1 MPDLI
6 CQPLHHHCIQEAL
19 SWHEACCSLI
29 INNFFP
35 YLHGVA
41 HQLEPPVLTWA
52 LHITLALGKS
62 APAHLF
68 HDCVQQSV
76 QKLHCSLSFSLSLSA
91 RYHTCTGLPSGP
103 HALPLSIPF
112 TAALTSSLLTLC
124 ISWITNRHPSLLP
137 HLSLIFLHSPQS
149 TPSNLFNTPPSL
161 AGTFPPLSSI
171 QTCCTSFPHRCKSF
185 FSLLTETIQ
194 PFNE

>member
-76 QKLHCSLSFSLSLSA
+76 QKLHCSLSFSLSLCQISHLHRFA
-91 RYHTCTGLPSGP
+91 IWATCTS
-103 HALPLSIPF
+103 
-112 TAALTSSLLTLC
+112 TL
-124 ISWITNRHPSLLP
+124 HP
-137 HLSLIFLHSPQS
+137 LHSCPHFLFINTLHFLDHQ
-149 TPSNLFNTPPSL
+149 PSSITPP
-161 AGTFPPLSSI
+161 PPLSHFS
-171 QTCCTSFPHRCKSF
+171 SFSSKYP
-185 FSLLTETIQ
+185 IQ
-194 PFNE
+194 PLQHTTFTRRHISTSILNPNLLHILSSSM